1 MIFSEERDALYEA
14 LDEKDPFIFFLFFFS
29 MPTFLTFTAIEKKKD
44 LQSAVVFYV
53 YVCGFNGNGGGEYRL
68 FLIF

>member
-14 LDEKDPFIFFLFFFS
+14 LDKKDPFLFFLFFS
-29 MPTFLTFTAIEKKKD
+29 MLTFLTFTAIEKKGFTECSK
-44 LQSAVVFYV
+44 LFYV
-53 YVCGFNGNGGGEYRL
+53 YVSGFNRNGGGEYRL